1 MAKQDIW
8 IGRILPPS
16 AVNIYVHPVTSAEF
30 KRWLE
35 RQGARFESAK
45 GGHLWVMLGDRRAI
59 LPMHGSRKDMK
70 RGTIAAI
77 KKQLGLE

>member
-1 MAKQDIW
+1 M
-8 IGRILPPS
+8 PPF
-16 AVNIYVHPVTSAEF
+16 AVNIYVHQVTSAEF

-35 RQGARFESAK
+35 RQGARFEPAK
-45 GGHLWVMLGDRRAI
+45 GGHFWVLLGGRRAI
-59 LPMHGSRKDMK
+59 LPMHGSSKEMK

>member
-1 MAKQDIW
+1 
-8 IGRILPPS
+8 
-16 AVNIYVHPVTSAEF
+16 VTSAEF

-35 RQGARFESAK
+35 RQGARFEPAK
-45 GGHLWVMLGDRRAI
+45 GGRRAI

-77 KKQLGLE
+77 KNQLGLE